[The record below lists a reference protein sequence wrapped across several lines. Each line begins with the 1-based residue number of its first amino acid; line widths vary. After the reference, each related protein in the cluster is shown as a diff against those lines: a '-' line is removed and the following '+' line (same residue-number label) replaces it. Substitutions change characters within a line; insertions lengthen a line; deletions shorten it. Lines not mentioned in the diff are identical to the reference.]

1 MKTEVL
7 LLPVVYF
14 PLEFM
19 IFCCEGRKYANI
31 FIPIHAYVH
40 HVLLVTCSPT
50 APLPFHGMGSVVGI
64 EREEEVTAE
73 CNGSAKGAPLACIY
87 IYIYTDLLLALGL
100 PYLSVL
106 MPCQSMLANAERVAT
121 VLLKGEC
128 WGLFPSLFFFSVF
141 LNKTKTF
148 SSFRFSLIAA
158 TTLSRR

>member
-19 IFCCEGRKYANI
+19 IFCCERRKYANI

-87 IYIYTDLLLALGL
+87 IYIYIQI
-100 PYLSVL
+100 S
-106 MPCQSMLANAERVAT
+106 
-121 VLLKGEC
+121 
-128 WGLFPSLFFFSVF
+128 SLRWDCRTS
-141 LNKTKTF
+141 
-148 SSFRFSLIAA
+148 RFSCRANRCWPMQ
-158 TTLSRR
+158 SEWPQFC